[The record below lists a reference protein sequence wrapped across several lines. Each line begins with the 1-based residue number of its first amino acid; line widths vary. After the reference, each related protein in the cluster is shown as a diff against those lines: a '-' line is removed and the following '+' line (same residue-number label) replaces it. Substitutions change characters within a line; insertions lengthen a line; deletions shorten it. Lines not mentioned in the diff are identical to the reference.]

1 MVTFEEFARPAIR
14 RMLGTSLFRPT
25 IQVRLD
31 ERIDN
36 GGGRRTYARAR
47 LRYDS
52 GEFHAT
58 LSGPQDS
65 AMLVP
70 LAHADGLVIVPED
83 RKELPAGEIALM
95 QVWRLPETLD

>member
-1 MVTFEEFARPAIR
+1 MGA
-14 RMLGTSLFRPT
+14 SLFRPV

-36 GGGRRTYARAR
+36 RGGRRTYARAR
-47 LRYDS
+47 LRYDA
-52 GEFHAT
+52 GEFHAS

-70 LAHADGLVIVPED
+70 LALADGLVIAPED
-83 RKELPAGEIALM
+83 REELRAGELASM
-95 QVWRLPETLD
+95 QVWSLPDEAE